1 MPKEVTSKVRHQGE
15 KVRHQGGG
23 PEVVLKVRHNG
34 DWSRKWYKNESDI
47 MGIRIRHQGGI
58 KSQTSRSGARS
69 GIKSRLKGEGRKW
82 YKKSDIKIRSGR
94 GMKSQT
100 SLSGAGSSIKSQLK
114 GEEPEMV

>member
-58 KSQTSRSGARS
+58 KSQTSRSGAGS

-82 YKKSDIKIRSGR
+82 YKKVRHQDQERKGYEKSDIIIRSR
-94 GMKSQT
+94 K
-100 SLSGAGSSIKSQLK
+100 
-114 GEEPEMV
+114 